1 MQRKCKGMKRKIKNA
16 GRVLA
21 GWLYPMATYCVC
33 CGNLIDQSRSYCLCD
48 HCIRRIEWGWLTVDL
63 AAQAEESGRANHLDS
78 AVACITYGLYGRRLI
93 FDLKYNKHTYT
104 ARIIADILADRL
116 LSDPDA
122 TYLLDAD
129 LLVPVPLHAKRLAQR
144 GFNQTSKIA
153 RHLATRLRESAETLR
168 DAGRMRDAG
177 REQDAGWMRDA
188 GREQDAV
195 RKQDAVCEPP
205 HYPRLLDGALL
216 RSRETT
222 PQRALSAEER
232 YENLDGAFSIRPG
245 KQPQIAGAR
254 ILLLDDAYTTGATA
268 DQCAKVLKEAG
279 AEEVHLAALATGNHF
294 TSGHFPSANRSEI
307 FVP

>member
-1 MQRKCKGMKRKIKNA
+1 MKRNIKNA

-21 GWLYPMATYCVC
+21 DWLYPMATYCVC

-63 AAQAEESGRANHLDS
+63 AAQAEENGRANHLDS
-78 AVACITYGLYGRRLI
+78 AVACISYGLYGRRLI

-116 LSDPDA
+116 LSDPNA
-122 TYLLDAD
+122 AYLLDAD

-144 GFNQTSKIA
+144 GFNQTAKIG
-153 RHLATRLRESAETLR
+153 RHLETRLRESAEALR
-168 DAGRMRDAG
+168 DAERT
-177 REQDAGWMRDA
+177 
-188 GREQDAV
+188 
-195 RKQDAVCEPP
+195 

-232 YENLDGAFSIRPG
+232 YANLAGAFSIRPAM
-245 KQPQIAGAR
+245 QPQIAGAR

-279 AEEVHLAALATGNHF
+279 AAEVHLAALATGNHF
-294 TSGHFPSANRSEI
+294 ASGHFPGDAAKKTCAAARKPLE
-307 FVP
+307 